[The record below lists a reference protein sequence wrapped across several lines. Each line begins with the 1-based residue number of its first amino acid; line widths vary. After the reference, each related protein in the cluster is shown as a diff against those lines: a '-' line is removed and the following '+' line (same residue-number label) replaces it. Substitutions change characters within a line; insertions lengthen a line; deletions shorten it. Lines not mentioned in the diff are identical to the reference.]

1 MKSDENLS
9 TDYIQYFNN
18 FNLKTEV
25 KNMRNIPKIFS
36 EVILTLS

>member
-1 MKSDENLS
+1 MKSDEKLS

-25 KNMRNIPKIFS
+25 KNMRNIPKIFRK
-36 EVILTLS
+36 